1 MQVSLTAIS
10 FKLHHKLQAR
20 NENESV
26 MYGHSEYGIVP
37 FVPVWQCL
45 SLDSGQR
52 RSCKF
57 DEGVDPADEVLAK
70 K

>member
-10 FKLHHKLQAR
+10 FKLHHNSHPRKL
-20 NENESV
+20 NDSE